1 METILKEHEKVS
13 KKHATLAQGSIDSI
27 DRIIGAINEAR
38 AQFENCPQS
47 CPTQLYNLS
56 RRVKDITSQTLDEH
70 KDFQST
76 LNKYGKAIDKKW
88 KQDITI
94 ATNANAFSEK
104 EKILQKTIALHFI
117 RQGKF
122 ELGNTFMRE
131 AELDISDMPQA
142 QFVEMYQILEAIK
155 VYDLGPALIWAR
167 SKREELERR
176 GSSLEF
182 QLHRLH
188 FVQFLTNQRSEEAII
203 YARKNFHYF
212 QERHLAEIQRLMGSM
227 VYFNN
232 LNSSPYAELLSPDA
246 WTDIQHQ
253 FTRDFCSLLGMSW
266 ESPLFISV
274 TVGAMALPTII
285 KMATIMKEKKNEW
298 SQQDELPVEI
308 PLPDDMRYHSIFA
321 CPVSKEQSTEE
332 NPPMMMPC
340 GHVICKESLNKLSK
354 ANSRFKCPY
363 CPNESTLDQAIR
375 VHF

>member
-155 VYDLGPALIWAR
+155 VYDLGPALIWAG

-188 FVQFLTNQRSEEAII
+188 FVQCLTNQRSEEAII
-203 YARKNFHYF
+203 YAKNNFHYF
-212 QERHLAEIQRLMGSM
+212 KERHLAEIQRLMGSIA
-227 VYFNN
+227 YFNK
-232 LNSSPYAELLSPDA
+232 LNTSPYAELLSPDS